1 MMTALDLTG
10 DIIDVREIIERFE
23 ELETELVS
31 IYNELQTEDNEAT
44 SSEDDGFVV
53 WVSSL
58 ETEEAQE
65 FRELQDILE
74 ELKGYGGDE
83 DWRGDWYPITLISED
98 YWVNYCEELVSDI
111 GDLPRDIPSYISID
125 WEKTADNI
133 KQDYSYISIGK
144 TDYWYR

>member
-31 IYNELQTEDNEAT
+31 MYNELQTEDNEAT

>member
-1 MMTALDLTG
+1 M
-10 DIIDVREIIERFE
+10 
-23 ELETELVS
+23 
-31 IYNELQTEDNEAT
+31 
-44 SSEDDGFVV
+44 
-53 WVSSL
+53 